1 MPPQATWLHGGRVAR
16 VIWSG
21 GAVALLVIGLWF
33 ARQRPSIRWVVAHGI
48 AFMAL
53 AQAIAAADFRVN
65 GSYLDTA
72 IPFQD
77 GAFLRGRPG
86 EFKLPSE
93 ASQQALRQRLG
104 NDDYRSV
111 LICDRDSAPL
121 FCAAHVSYFW
131 NLRVVEG
138 YSSGLP
144 TRLVSLPWPSD
155 VVSLRALSFVTA
167 DQLPWPL
174 LTMLNV
180 KHSVRVDDAF
190 YRNRYVTASDVADIE
205 VGRAPRAV
213 TPRTFFAASVV
224 PAADLAGAVRAL
236 FPEGAVSAAPDV
248 TATSVVE
255 GLASA
260 SSFSTAGSIRA
271 RYRRG
276 TVEINVTP
284 GTTPRF
290 LVLNELFHPRWR
302 AFSAGDELT
311 VYPTNAVMRGV
322 IVPPGVDNLRFEF
335 IPAYRTTTA
344 LPAAGLGLI
353 LLAFGLRSSFWA
365 RSIGGEHDSREALA

>member
-1 MPPQATWLHGGRVAR
+1 

-21 GAVALLVIGLWF
+21 AAVELLVSGLWL
-33 ARQRPSIRWVVAHGI
+33 ARRRPSIRWVVAHSI
-48 AFMAL
+48 AFMAV

-77 GAFLRGRPG
+77 GAFLRGAPG
-86 EFKLPSE
+86 EFKTPS
-93 ASQQALRQRLG
+93 ARAQQALGQRLD
-104 NDDYRSV
+104 NDEYRSV
-111 LICDRDSAPL
+111 LICDRDTAPL

-144 TRLVSLPWPSD
+144 TRLVSLPWPSE
-155 VVSLRALSFVTA
+155 VVSLRAVSFVTA

-180 KHSVRVDDAF
+180 RNAVRVDDAL
-190 YRNRYVTASDVADIE
+190 YRNRYAAESDVAEIE
-205 VGRAPRAV
+205 VGRAPTTV

-224 PAADLAGAVRAL
+224 PAADLAGAVSAL
-236 FPEGAVSAAPDV
+236 FPAGSASPAPDV

-260 SSFSTAGSIRA
+260 ASFSTDGTIRA

-276 TVEINVTP
+276 TVDITVTP
-284 GTTPRF
+284 ATAPRF

-302 AFSAGDELT
+302 AFSAEEELT

-322 IVPPGVDNLRFEF
+322 VVPPGVDNIRFEF
-335 IPAYRTTTA
+335 IPAYRTATA
-344 LPAAGLGLI
+344 LPTACLGLV
-353 LLAFGLRSSFWA
+353 LVAFGLRNAFWG
-365 RSIGGEHDSREALA
+365 RSTGSGYDPMEATS